1 MRQTLLLNIAVFGFF
16 VVLFIFLYRSKPL
29 NRLKFWIG
37 SWVWVL
43 LHFLLL
49 LWHPASDF
57 WSNTADAASISALM
71 LTGVWFLISVPV
83 RSVRARSLAAAV
95 LTGLCVTLIVLLEIT
110 PATGAAHRGLA
121 SWSVMVVALL
131 LQGAGLLM
139 LWRYQGMAHA
149 HRLGVQLKIPGT
161 LLILGCTAWSSVA
174 LWHGS
179 GSIALNALLMEIFA
193 AYILFFLQEC
203 PPRTPGALTTVLG
216 LLGWAAVFPV
226 SLAIAAY
233 WPRFSVEPEIWDVP
247 KIFVAF
253 GMLVTLLEDERARS
267 ERERE
272 QYRSLFDENPLA
284 MWIYEPVSTRLTET
298 NLAATRDFGW
308 AKHELQTLTLTDL
321 TAGAQSSATGLL
333 ELNSRL
339 GGLKVPGL
347 RRRAG
352 PRQAAPEAA
361 RAEAVRLQTRDGREL
376 VAEATVQRIRFRE
389 QDARLLIV
397 KDVTA
402 QAEAHRQ
409 LIHMANHD
417 PLTGLPNRLL
427 LEDRM
432 KAALANASRHGQ
444 KAAILCMDLDRFK
457 QINDTFGHAA
467 GDSCLCEVANRLRQ
481 RLRASD
487 TAARTGGEEFMI
499 VLDDIGNL
507 EDVARVASDILA
519 AIGVPHMFERSEL
532 SMSASIGIAVY
543 PDDGNDPSALW
554 SMADAAMYRAKQGGG
569 NRHLFCSSPR
579 RTPVSNQG

>member
-16 VVLFIFLYRSKPL
+16 VLLFASLYRNKPL

-37 SWVWVL
+37 SWIWVL

-49 LWHPASDF
+49 LWRPVSDF
-57 WSNTADAASISALM
+57 WSSAADAASVSALM

-83 RSVRARSLAAAV
+83 RSVRARNLTAAV
-95 LTGLCVTLIVLLEIT
+95 LSGLCVALIALLYAPLGASIAQGGVVSCATLL
-110 PATGAAHRGLA
+110 
-121 SWSVMVVALL
+121 VAIL
-131 LQGAGLLM
+131 LQGAGLM
-139 LWRYQGMAHA
+139 FVWRYQGLAPA
-149 HRLGVQLKIPGT
+149 IGSIWQLRIPST
-161 LLILGCTAWSSVA
+161 LLIVGCTAWSSVA
-174 LWHGS
+174 LWRGS
-179 GSIALNALLMEIFA
+179 ASMALNALLMEIFT
-193 AYILFFLQEC
+193 AYVLFFLQEF
-203 PPRTPGALTTVLG
+203 PLRTSGALTTVLG

-233 WPRFSVEPEIWDVP
+233 WPHFSVEPEIWDVP
-247 KIFVAF
+247 KVFVAF
-253 GMLVTLLEDERARS
+253 GMLVTLLEDERTRS

-272 QYRSLFDENPLA
+272 QYQTLFDENPLA

-308 AKHELQTLTLTDL
+308 AKDELHTLTLTDL
-321 TAGAQSSATGLL
+321 IAGEQSGGADLI

-339 GGLKVPGL
+339 AGLKRPNP
-347 RRRAG
+347 RRAAG
-352 PRQAAPEAA
+352 VRQAVPDVA
-361 RAEAVRLQTRDGREL
+361 RAEAVRLQTRDSRQI

-389 QDARLLIV
+389 QEARLLIV
-397 KDVTA
+397 KDITA
-402 QAEAHRQ
+402 QAEARRQ
-409 LIHMANHD
+409 LIHLANHD

-432 KAALANASRHGQ
+432 KTALANASRHGK

-457 QINDTFGHAA
+457 QINDSFGHAA

-487 TAARTGGEEFMI
+487 TAARTGGEEFVI

-507 EDVARVASDILA
+507 EDVSGVASDILA
-519 AIGVPHMFERSEL
+519 SLGVPHMFERSEL
-532 SMSASIGIAVY
+532 SMSASIGIALY
-543 PDDGNDPSALW
+543 PDDSKDPSALW

-569 NRHLFCSSPR
+569 NRHLFFSSSR
-579 RTPVSNQG
+579 